1 MFSWLARLSTRRF
14 ILCCSALILLAIALI
29 SVYRLYELNRVEQA
43 VAEEIALHDQAIS
56 LLTLRYHT
64 TQIQQFL
71 TDAALTGDTDAISE
85 ARTHQQAA
93 TNQQAEL
100 RALQLDQLTSLIQQQ
115 VVVGQQMVTTYVQ
128 GDKHGGE
135 QLMKAPQ
142 TGFDALS
149 AQINQLIE
157 QALQQKTEQMES
169 AQQEAEA
176 LQKRVHRIEWLTSL
190 LLLILVLG
198 VLSLIALKVNKP
210 LRSLQAK
217 LQNLTAGDKN
227 LSFRL
232 PVNGQDEFAH
242 IAGSFNRFL
251 TDIDHILGTVQ
262 QVSQRS
268 SQQMNMMMEQA
279 KNTLEDMSRIQANT
293 DALATATQEMSS
305 TIQEIAN
312 NTEQAKQD
320 TVVAQDQ
327 ASDGQ
332 QQVTEAVVLIQQ
344 VATEIEHAVANI
356 TQLDQQSTQ
365 IGDILNVIRTIS
377 DQTNLLALNAAIE
390 AARAGEAGRGFAVVA
405 DEVRHLAS
413 RTQQATIEIQQKI
426 EQLQQCTAGAVSTM
440 HDTAQLSEQAVGQA
454 EAAGQRLGEI
464 VQVVSRIADMNM
476 EIATAAEQQSL
487 VAQETSRNV
496 VSVADI
502 AREACEDAAAS
513 FRFAR
518 EVNFSSREIGMLAN
532 QFTIT
537 VDESGV
543 ENHELNEI
551 VRWSDAFKVGVKQ
564 IDEQHRGLFAGM
576 NQLYQAI
583 HDESP
588 LHLLEQRLESVLKL
602 AAKHLSDEEVLME
615 RAGYQDL
622 VAHKQVHTKLLSD
635 LDKYVQR
642 FRARE
647 QDIEMEIAFFLKNW
661 LIEHIFNVDKRYSQ
675 ELNAAGI
682 H

>member
-1 MFSWLARLSTRRF
+1 
-14 ILCCSALILLAIALI
+14 
-29 SVYRLYELNRVEQA
+29 
-43 VAEEIALHDQAIS
+43 
-56 LLTLRYHT
+56 
-64 TQIQQFL
+64 
-71 TDAALTGDTDAISE
+71 
-85 ARTHQQAA
+85 
-93 TNQQAEL
+93 
-100 RALQLDQLTSLIQQQ
+100 
-115 VVVGQQMVTTYVQ
+115 
-128 GDKHGGE
+128 
-135 QLMKAPQ
+135 
-142 TGFDALS
+142 
-149 AQINQLIE
+149 
-157 QALQQKTEQMES
+157 
-169 AQQEAEA
+169 
-176 LQKRVHRIEWLTSL
+176 
-190 LLLILVLG
+190 
-198 VLSLIALKVNKP
+198 
-210 LRSLQAK
+210 
-217 LQNLTAGDKN
+217 
-227 LSFRL
+227 
-232 PVNGQDEFAH
+232 
-242 IAGSFNRFL
+242 
-251 TDIDHILGTVQ
+251 
-262 QVSQRS
+262 
-268 SQQMNMMMEQA
+268 MMMEQS

-332 QQVTEAVVLIQQ
+332 QQVAEAVVLIQQ

-464 VQVVSRIADMNM
+464 VHVVSRIADMNM

-502 AREACEDAAAS
+502 AREACEDAASS

-537 VDESGV
+537 VDGSDV

-551 VRWSDAFKVGVKQ
+551 VRWSDAFKVGVTQ
-564 IDEQHRGLFAGM
+564 IDEQHQGLFTGM

-588 LHLLEQRLESVLKL
+588 FNLMEQRLESVLKL

-615 RAGYQDL
+615 RAGYKDL

-661 LIEHIFNVDKRYSQ
+661 LIEHIFNVDKRYSLT
-675 ELNAAGI
+675 LNAAGI

>member
-1 MFSWLARLSTRRF
+1 MPSWLSRVSTRRF
-14 ILCCSALILLAIALI
+14 ILFSSGLILLMIL
-29 SVYRLYELNRVEQA
+29 SVNFYRLYVLSSFDKA
-43 VAEEIALHDQAIS
+43 VAEEIALHDRAIS
-56 LLTLRYHT
+56 MQSLRYHSA
-64 TQIQQFL
+64 QIQQFL
-71 TDAALTGDTDAISE
+71 TDASLTADSSAATEADEHRQAISSLL
-85 ARTHQQAA
+85 T
-93 TNQQAEL
+93 EL
-100 RALQLDQLTSLIQQQ
+100 NEQSLASLPSLIEQQ
-115 VVVGQQMVTTYVQ
+115 VSVGKQMVAAYGR
-128 GDKHGGE
+128 GDKTAGD

-142 TGFDALS
+142 SGFDALS
-149 AQINQLIE
+149 ATINQQIA
-157 QALQQKTEQMES
+157 QALEQQTSRMEAS
-169 AQQEAEA
+169 QQLAES
-176 LQKRVHRIEWLTSL
+176 LQQSVRTIEWATALL
-190 LLLILVLG
+190 LLLIVQGTLVL
-198 VLSLIALKVNKP
+198 ITLKVNRP
-210 LRSLQAK
+210 LRQLQQQ
-217 LQNLTAGDKN
+217 LDNLTSGNKD

-232 PVNGQDEFAH
+232 PVQGKDEFAH
-242 IAGSFNRFL
+242 IASHFNQFL

-262 QVSQRS
+262 QVSDRS
-268 SQQMNMMMEQA
+268 GQQMNRMMERA
-279 KNTLEDMSRIQANT
+279 RSTLEDMSHIQANT

-320 TVVAQDQ
+320 TVIAQDQ

-332 QQVTEAVVLIQQ
+332 QQVTQAVTLIQQ
-344 VATEIEHAVANI
+344 VAAEIDHAVADIN
-356 TQLDQQSTQ
+356 QLDQQSAQ

-413 RTQQATIEIQQKI
+413 RTQQATVEIQQKI

-440 HDTAQLSEQAVGQA
+440 HNTATISEQAVGQA

-464 VQVVSRIADMNM
+464 VQVVSRIADMNI

-502 AREACEDAAAS
+502 AREACDDAASS

-518 EVNFSSREIGMLAN
+518 EVNFSAREIGMLAN
-532 QFTIT
+532 QFTISS
-537 VDESGV
+537 DENEV
-543 ENHELNEI
+543 EQHAHDEI
-551 VRWSDAFKVGVKQ
+551 VRWSDAFKVGVRE
-564 IDEQHRGLFAGM
+564 IDEQHQGLFSGM
-576 NQLYQAI
+576 NHFYKAI
-583 HDESP
+583 HDELP
-588 LHLLEQRLESVLKL
+588 FQQLQERLEAVLKL
-602 AAKHLSDEEVLME
+602 AAKHLSDEEVLMQK
-615 RAGYQDL
+615 AGYKDL
-622 VAHKQVHTKLLSD
+622 VAHKQVHSKLLAD